1 MAEAQFGV
9 DIQLNK
15 NELKQAVVENQGLA
29 PTSPKDGQI
38 YYHTESGKK
47 GVKVY
52 KTGTTDAWKKL
63 LDEDDTSNF
72 VTTSRTVNNKALSSD
87 ITLYGT
93 DIAMSST
100 DATTVKAAIETK
112 QATITGAATT
122 IVSSDLTASKALISN
137 ASGKVAVSSVT
148 STELGYVS
156 GVTSSIQT
164 QLDNKVP
171 KPATALTAA
180 TKCKITYDANGLI
193 TAGADL
199 QASDIPNL
207 TTTKINAL
215 TDYAKGSSSAALATT
230 DTLNQALSKL
240 ENQIDTKVSSN
251 ASITGATKCKIT
263 YDSKGLV
270 TSGADLSAS
279 DIPSITLS
287 KISDVTATAT
297 EVNVLDG
304 ITASTAELNYTDG
317 VTSNIQ
323 TQLDN
328 RVNVKP
334 DGTNNLIDSGNKVAL
349 TYLPDVVVGQ
359 MLYAGTVVP
368 STAVAT
374 LTANAKTKLGTTSNT
389 ITLTNDTTA
398 ITGYTANE
406 GNYYICSA
414 DGTFAGTAFLVG
426 DWLVAT
432 SAGWKKIDNTDAVTG
447 VKGNAESTYRIGNVN
462 ITADNVLPTQT
473 SNSGKFLT
481 TNGTTASWAT
491 VDALPSQTGHSGKF
505 LTTNG
510 TTASWDTAVTPA
522 GTQTLTNKTIDADD
536 NTISDLTTSNLKSGV
551 LQTSVRAAAS
561 ASDTAIASEKA
572 IRTELDLKA
581 PLASP
586 ALTGTPTAPTATAG
600 TNTTQIA
607 TTAFVQNASK
617 YQTIT
622 LTQTNP
628 ALTQSGGVCTWT
640 ITNSFNNPY
649 VIGNVREESTGEEI
663 YCNIVY
669 TLNNITIKINSTSN
683 IAAGTYRAVI
693 IGQVVSGSYLDPGA
707 LPVFN
712 SNPAIDSH

>member
-1 MAEAQFGV
+1 MADSPFYS
-9 DIQLNK
+9 DIQLNQS
-15 NELKQAVVENQGLA
+15 ELKQAVIENQGVA
-29 PTSPKDGQI
+29 PTNPKEGQI
-38 YYHTESGKK
+38 YFNTANGTRGLY
-47 GVKVY
+47 VY
-52 KTGTTDAWKKL
+52 KNSAWRKL
-63 LDEDDTSNF
+63 LDSESETGY
-72 VTTSRTVNNKALSSD
+72 VPTSRTVNGKALSSD

-93 DIAMSST
+93 DIAMSNS
-100 DATTVKAAIETK
+100 DATTVKAAIEAK
-112 QATITGAATT
+112 QATITGGATT
-122 IVSSDLTASKALISN
+122 IVSDNLTASKALISN
-137 ASGKVAVSSVT
+137 ASGKVAVSDTT
-148 STELGYVS
+148 STELGYVH
-156 GVTSSIQT
+156 GVTSAIQT

-171 KPATALTAA
+171 KPATAITAA
-180 TKCKITYDANGLI
+180 TKT
-193 TAGADL
+193 
-199 QASDIPNL
+199 
-207 TTTKINAL
+207 
-215 TDYAKGSSSAALATT
+215 
-230 DTLNQALSKL
+230 
-240 ENQIDTKVSSN
+240 
-251 ASITGATKCKIT
+251 KIT
-263 YDSKGLV
+263 YDSNGLV
-270 TSGADLSAS
+270 TAGADLSAS

-304 ITASTAELNYTDG
+304 ITASTTELNYTDG

-349 TYLPDVVVGQ
+349 KYLPDVVVGQ

-368 STAVAT
+368 STGVAT
-374 LTANAKTKLGTTSNT
+374 LTTNAKTKLGTTSDT

-462 ITADNVLPTQT
+462 ITADNVMPTQT
-473 SNSGKFLT
+473 GNNGKYLM
-481 TNGTTASWAT
+481 TNGSTVSWESIG
-491 VDALPSQTGHSGKF
+491 DSLPSQTGHSGKF

-551 LQTSVRAAAS
+551 LQTSVRASSS

-572 IRTELDLKA
+572 VRTELDLKA

-586 ALTGTPTAPTATAG
+586 ALTGTPTAPTATTG

-607 TTAFVQNASK
+607 TTAFVQDAISNASL
-617 YQTIT
+617 TIAQNNPS
-622 LTQTNP
+622 LTV
-628 ALTQSGGVCTWT
+628 SGGQCTWT
-640 ITNSFNNPY
+640 ITNTLNNAD
-649 VIGNVREESTGEEI
+649 VIGRVIEVSTNKRVWCEEI
-663 YCNIVY
+663 YTASTV
-669 TLNNITIKINSTSN
+669 TFKFNSSAN
-683 IAAGTYRAVI
+683 IAAGTFRAVI
-693 IGQVVSGSYLDPGA
+693 IGQKIASA
-707 LPVFN
+707 
-712 SNPAIDSH
+712 

>member
-1 MAEAQFGV
+1 MADSPFYS
-9 DIQLNK
+9 DIQLNQS
-15 NELKQAVVENQGLA
+15 ELKQAVIENQGVA
-29 PTSPKDGQI
+29 PTNPKEGQI
-38 YYHTESGKK
+38 YFNTASGTR
-47 GVKVY
+47 GLYIY
-52 KTGTTDAWKKL
+52 KNGSWRKL
-63 LDEDDTSNF
+63 LDSESESGY
-72 VTTSRTVNNKALSSD
+72 VPTSRTINGKALTSD

-100 DATTVKAAIETK
+100 DATTVKSAIDSK

-122 IVSSDLTASKALISN
+122 IVSDDLTASKALISN
-137 ASGKVAVSSVT
+137 GSGKVAVSNVT

-171 KPATALTAA
+171 KPATAITAA
-180 TKCKITYDANGLI
+180 TKCKITYDSNGLV
-193 TAGADL
+193 TAGANL

-215 TDYAKGSSSAALATT
+215 TDYTKGSSSAALATT

-240 ENQIDTKVSSN
+240 ENQVDTKVSGNS
-251 ASITGATKCKIT
+251 AITGATKCKIT

-270 TSGADLSAS
+270 TAGADLSAT

-304 ITASTAELNYTDG
+304 ITATTTELNYTDG

-323 TQLDN
+323 TQLN
-328 RVNVKP
+328 NKLEKKP
-334 DGTNNLIDSGNKVAL
+334 DGTNNLIDNGNKVAL

-368 STAVAT
+368 STGVAT
-374 LTANAKTKLGTTSNT
+374 LTANAKTKLGVTSNT

-491 VDALPSQTGHSGKF
+491 VDALPTQTGKSGKF

-510 TTASWDTAVTPA
+510 TSASWEDAVTPT

-586 ALTGTPTAPTATAG
+586 ALTGTPTAPTATTG
-600 TNTTQIA
+600 TNTNQIA
-607 TTAFVQNASK
+607 TTAFVQDAISNASL
-617 YQTIT
+617 TIAEN
-622 LTQTNP
+622 NP
-628 ALTQSGGVCTWT
+628 ALTASGGQCTWT
-640 ITNSFNNPY
+640 ITN
-649 VIGNVREESTGEEI
+649 
-663 YCNIVY
+663 
-669 TLNNITIKINSTSN
+669 TLNNADVIGRVIEVSTNKRVWCEEVYTASTVTFKFNSSAN
-683 IAAGTYRAVI
+683 IAAGTFRAVI
-693 IGQVVSGSYLDPGA
+693 IGQKIASA
-707 LPVFN
+707 
-712 SNPAIDSH
+712 

>member
-1 MAEAQFGV
+1 MADSPFYS
-9 DIQLNK
+9 DIQLNQS
-15 NELKQAVVENQGLA
+15 ELKQAVIENQGVA
-29 PTSPKDGQI
+29 PTNPKEGQI
-38 YYHTESGKK
+38 YFNTASGTR
-47 GVKVY
+47 GLYVY
-52 KTGTTDAWKKL
+52 KNGSWRKL
-63 LDEDDTSNF
+63 LDSESESGY
-72 VTTSRTVNNKALSSD
+72 VPTSRTINNKALTSD

-100 DATTVKAAIETK
+100 DATTVKSAIDSK

-122 IVSSDLTASKALISN
+122 IVSDDLTASKALISN
-137 ASGKVAVSSVT
+137 ASGKVAVSNVT

-171 KPATALTAA
+171 KPSTAITAA
-180 TKCKITYDANGLI
+180 TKCKITYDSNGLV
-193 TAGADL
+193 TAGANL

-215 TDYAKGSSSAALATT
+215 TDYTKGSSSAALATT

-240 ENQIDTKVSSN
+240 ENQVDTKVSGNS
-251 ASITGATKCKIT
+251 AITGATKCKIT
-263 YDSKGLV
+263 YDNKGLV
-270 TSGADLSAS
+270 TAGADLQAS

-287 KISDVTATAT
+287 KISDVTATAA
-297 EVNVLDG
+297 EVNILDG
-304 ITASTAELNYTDG
+304 ITASTTELNYTDG

-323 TQLDN
+323 TQLN
-328 RVNVKP
+328 NKLEKKP
-334 DGTNNLIDSGNKVAL
+334 DGTNNLIDNGNKVAL

-368 STAVAT
+368 STGVAT
-374 LTANAKTKLGTTSNT
+374 LTANAKTKLGVTSNT

-491 VDALPSQTGHSGKF
+491 VDALPTQTGKSGKF

-510 TTASWDTAVTPA
+510 TSASWEDAVTPT

-572 IRTELDLKA
+572 VRTELNLKA

-586 ALTGTPTAPTATAG
+586 ALTGTPTAPTAATG
-600 TNTTQIA
+600 TSNIQIA
-607 TTAFVQNASK
+607 TTAFVQDAISTASL
-617 YQTIT
+617 TIAEN
-622 LTQTNP
+622 NP
-628 ALTQSGGVCTWT
+628 ALTVSGGQCIWT
-640 ITNSFNNPY
+640 ITNTLNNADVVGR
-649 VIGNVREESTGEEI
+649 VIDISTNKRIWCEEI
-663 YCNIVY
+663 Y
-669 TLNNITIKINSTSN
+669 TASTITFKFNSSAN
-683 IAAGTYRAVI
+683 IAAGTFRAVI
-693 IGQVVSGSYLDPGA
+693 IGQKIASA
-707 LPVFN
+707 
-712 SNPAIDSH
+712 

>member
-1 MAEAQFGV
+1 MADSPFYS
-9 DIQLNK
+9 DIQLNQS
-15 NELKQAVVENQGLA
+15 ELKQAVIENQGVA
-29 PTSPKDGQI
+29 PTNPKEGQI
-38 YYHTESGKK
+38 YFNTASGTR
-47 GVKVY
+47 GLYIY
-52 KTGTTDAWKKL
+52 KNGSWRKL
-63 LDEDDTSNF
+63 LDSESETGY
-72 VTTSRTVNNKALSSD
+72 VPTSRTVNGKALTSD

-93 DIAMSST
+93 DIAMSAT
-100 DATTVKAAIETK
+100 DATTVKSAIDSK

-122 IVSSDLTASKALISN
+122 IVSDDLTASKALISN
-137 ASGKVAVSSVT
+137 ASGKVAVSNVT

-171 KPATALTAA
+171 KPSTAITAA
-180 TKCKITYDANGLI
+180 TKCKITYDSNGLV
-193 TAGADL
+193 TAGANL
-199 QASDIPNL
+199 QASDIPSL

-215 TDYAKGSSSAALATT
+215 TDYTKGSSSAALTTT

-240 ENQIDTKVSSN
+240 ENQVDTKVSGNS
-251 ASITGATKCKIT
+251 AITGATKCKIT

-270 TSGADLSAS
+270 TAGADLSAS

-287 KISDVTATAT
+287 KISDVTATAA

-304 ITASTAELNYTDG
+304 ITATTTELNYTDG

-323 TQLDN
+323 TQLN
-328 RVNVKP
+328 NKLEKKP

-349 TYLPDVVVGQ
+349 KYLPDVVVGQ

-368 STAVAT
+368 STGVAT
-374 LTANAKTKLGTTSNT
+374 LTANAKTKLGVTSNT

-398 ITGYTANE
+398 VTGYTANE

-491 VDALPSQTGHSGKF
+491 VDALPTQTGKSGKF

-510 TTASWDTAVTPA
+510 TSASWEDAVTPT

-551 LQTSVRAAAS
+551 LQTSVRASSS

-586 ALTGTPTAPTATAG
+586 ALTGTPTAPTAATG

-607 TTAFVQNASK
+607 TTAFVQDAISNASL
-617 YQTIT
+617 TIAQNNPS
-622 LTQTNP
+622 LTV
-628 ALTQSGGVCTWT
+628 SGGQCTWT
-640 ITNSFNNPY
+640 ITNTLNNAD
-649 VIGNVREESTGEEI
+649 VIGRVIEVSTNKRVWCEEI
-663 YCNIVY
+663 YTASTV
-669 TLNNITIKINSTSN
+669 TFKFNSSAN
-683 IAAGTYRAVI
+683 IAAGTFRAVI
-693 IGQVVSGSYLDPGA
+693 IGQKIASA
-707 LPVFN
+707 
-712 SNPAIDSH
+712 

>member
-1 MAEAQFGV
+1 MADSPFYS
-9 DIQLNK
+9 DIQLNQS
-15 NELKQAVVENQGLA
+15 ELKQAVIENQGVA
-29 PTSPKDGQI
+29 PTNPKEGQI
-38 YYHTESGKK
+38 YFNTASGTR
-47 GVKVY
+47 GLYIY
-52 KTGTTDAWKKL
+52 KNGSWRKL
-63 LDEDDTSNF
+63 LDSESESGY
-72 VTTSRTVNNKALSSD
+72 VPTSRTINNKALTSD

-100 DATTVKAAIETK
+100 DATTVKSAIDSK

-122 IVSSDLTASKALISN
+122 IVSNDLTANKALISN

-180 TKCKITYDANGLI
+180 TKCKITYDANGLV

-240 ENQIDTKVSSN
+240 ENQVDTKVSGNS
-251 ASITGATKCKIT
+251 AITGATKCKIT

-304 ITASTAELNYTDG
+304 ITASTTELNYTDG

-368 STAVAT
+368 STGVAT
-374 LTANAKTKLGTTSNT
+374 LTTNAKTKLGTTSDT

-462 ITADNVLPTQT
+462 ITADNVMPTQT
-473 SNSGKFLT
+473 GNNGKYLMTNGSTVSWESIGDSLPSQTGKSGKFLT
-481 TNGTTASWAT
+481 TNGTS
-491 VDALPSQTGHSGKF
+491 
-505 LTTNG
+505 
-510 TTASWDTAVTPA
+510 ASWDDAVTPS

-586 ALTGTPTAPTATAG
+586 ALTGTPTAPTATTG
-600 TNTTQIA
+600 TNTDQIA
-607 TTAFVQNASK
+607 TTAFVQDAISNASL
-617 YQTIT
+617 TIA
-622 LTQTNP
+622 QNNP
-628 ALTQSGGVCTWT
+628 ALTVSGGQCTWT
-640 ITNSFNNPY
+640 ITN
-649 VIGNVREESTGEEI
+649 
-663 YCNIVY
+663 
-669 TLNNITIKINSTSN
+669 TLNNADVIGRVIEVSTNKRVWCEEVYTASTVTFKFNSSAN
-683 IAAGTYRAVI
+683 IAAGTFRAVI
-693 IGQVVSGSYLDPGA
+693 IGQKITSA
-707 LPVFN
+707 
-712 SNPAIDSH
+712 

>member
-1 MAEAQFGV
+1 MADSPFYS
-9 DIQLNK
+9 DIQLNQS
-15 NELKQAVVENQGLA
+15 ELKQAVIENQGVA
-29 PTSPKDGQI
+29 PTNPKEGQI
-38 YYHTESGKK
+38 YFNTASGTR
-47 GVKVY
+47 GLYVY
-52 KTGTTDAWKKL
+52 KNSAWRKL
-63 LDEDDTSNF
+63 LDSESETGY
-72 VTTSRTVNNKALSSD
+72 VPTSRTVNGKALSSD

-100 DATTVKAAIETK
+100 DATTVKAAIEAK

-137 ASGKVAVSSVT
+137 SSGKVAVSDTT
-148 STELGYVS
+148 STELGYVH
-156 GVTSSIQT
+156 GVTSAIQT

-180 TKCKITYDANGLI
+180 TKCKITYDANGLV

-215 TDYAKGSSSAALATT
+215 TDYAKGSSSAALTTT

-240 ENQIDTKVSSN
+240 ENQIDTKVSGN

-270 TSGADLSAS
+270 TAGADLSAS

-304 ITASTAELNYTDG
+304 ITASTTELNYTDG

-368 STAVAT
+368 STGVAT
-374 LTANAKTKLGTTSNT
+374 LTTNAKTKLGTTSDT

-462 ITADNVLPTQT
+462 ITADNVMPTQT
-473 SNSGKFLT
+473 GNSGKYLM
-481 TNGTTASWAT
+481 TNGSTVSWESIG
-491 VDALPSQTGHSGKF
+491 DSLPSQTGHSGKF

-510 TTASWDTAVTPA
+510 TTASWDTAVTPD

-586 ALTGTPTAPTATAG
+586 ALTGTPTAPTATTG

-607 TTAFVQNASK
+607 TTAFVQDAISNASL
-617 YQTIT
+617 TIAEN
-622 LTQTNP
+622 NP
-628 ALTQSGGVCTWT
+628 ALTVSGGQCTWT
-640 ITNSFNNPY
+640 ITNTLNNAD
-649 VIGNVREESTGEEI
+649 VIGRVIEVSTNKRVWCEEI
-663 YCNIVY
+663 YTASTVTFKFNSSANI
-669 TLNNITIKINSTSN
+669 S
-683 IAAGTYRAVI
+683 AGTFRAVI
-693 IGQVVSGSYLDPGA
+693 IGQKITSA
-707 LPVFN
+707 
-712 SNPAIDSH
+712 